1 MKRAFLA
8 LSLASILGLSG
19 HATQAQTLKTVRD
32 RGFLSCGVSQALPG
46 FSSVDD
52 KGNWAG
58 LGVDVCRAIAAA
70 VLNDPTKV
78 LFVPLSAK
86 DRFTA
91 LQSGEIDLLS
101 QNSNWS

>member
-46 FSSVDD
+46 FSSADD
-52 KGNWAG
+52 NGNWAG
-58 LGVDVCRAIAAA
+58 L
-70 VLNDPTKV
+70 
-78 LFVPLSAK
+78 
-86 DRFTA
+86 A
-91 LQSGEIDLLS
+91 LQLPFLWTSESIGNHDSKIMDACGVG
-101 QNSNWS
+101 